1 MKLPRINKGPE
12 IKLPKLSALKPRKRS
27 GDDAHAEPEAATE
40 ARPADAQPAARRRA
54 SLPQPPAF
62 VQDVYRDLR
71 DRHLLLP
78 AVALLAGIVA
88 IPVLM
93 KASPE
98 PAPAIPP
105 RAVPEDAAAVAP
117 AVLAE
122 QELGVRD
129 YRKRLAE
136 LKRKNPFDAKLQYSA
151 SEIAEQTAISEPPD
165 PTASTGTGDGRDG
178 GGSPD
183 IQVVDDLPQPQPPG
197 GGGDRKPGVELME
210 PRIDVR
216 FGPVGELSD
225 YESLKPMKPLPG
237 KRNMILI
244 FGGFAE
250 KADEV
255 VFMVADEVV
264 RTKGDGRC
272 TPRAKNCQFLVL
284 REGEARTFDFR
295 HRNGTVTKYRLKL
308 RKIRLEVT
316 RDPDFERSLER

>member
-136 LKRKNPFDAKLQYSA
+136 LKRKNPFDAKQQYSDR
-151 SEIAEQTAISEPPD
+151 EIAEQTAISEPAD
-165 PTASTGTGDGRDG
+165 PGAGRSGNGGDDGASGPPTDV
-178 GGSPD
+178 
-183 IQVVDDLPQPQPPG
+183 QVEPSGPVQPSPG
-197 GGGDRKPGVELME
+197 GDERPGLEVIE
-210 PRIDVR
+210 PLVDVR
-216 FGPVGELSD
+216 FGPVGEQRD
-225 YESLKPMKPLPG
+225 YDGLKAMKALPRR
-237 KRNMILI
+237 KRAIVI
-244 FGGFAE
+244 FAGFAE
-250 KADEV
+250 TSDRV
-255 VFMVADEVV
+255 VFMVNEAVV
-264 RTKGDGRC
+264 GTRGDGRC
-272 TPRAKNCQFLVL
+272 VPSARDCQFLSLKEGDARVL
-284 REGEARTFDFR
+284 DFR
-295 HRNGTVTKYRLKL
+295 HPDGSVTKYRLKL
-308 RKIRLEVT
+308 RKIQIEVT
-316 RDPDFERSLER
+316 RDPKLERSLER

>member
-1 MKLPRINKGPE
+1 MKFPRINKGPE
-12 IKLPKLSALKPRKRS
+12 IKLPKLSLRKRS
-27 GDDAHAEPEAATE
+27 RDDGAHPEAEAEAPAE
-40 ARPADAQPAARRRA
+40 ARPKASSRRGP

-62 VQDVYRDLR
+62 VQDIYRDLR
-71 DRHLLLP
+71 DRRLLLP
-78 AVALLAGIVA
+78 AAALLVGIVA
-88 IPVLM
+88 VPVLM

-105 RAVPEDAAAVAP
+105 KAVPEDAAAVAP

-122 QELGVRD
+122 QEVGVRD

-308 RKIRLEVT
+308 RTIRLEVT